1 MKFIREKLGDVSR
14 VLARTAMGEEKA
26 DLVLVGGKLVNVCS
40 GEIIEGIDVA
50 VKRSRIAYVGPN
62 ASFAVGENTEV
73 FEVKG
78 MYISPGFLDGHV
90 HVESSMLTLR
100 QFASAVL
107 PHGTTGIFWDPHE
120 IANVFGLEGVKLM
133 LEESLGLP
141 LKVFLEIPSCV
152 PSCPGVETPGAVI
165 SPEDIS
171 EGLSWEGVIGLGEVM
186 NFPGVIYGDPFLH
199 GAIARTIEAGKAVTG
214 HYSSPDLG
222 NAFQAYAAS
231 GIWDCHEG
239 VSLEDA
245 RARIRAGMYAMI
257 RFGSGWHDIKENIKA
272 FTEARLDPRHICL
285 VSDDR
290 HPETLTNRGH
300 MDDVLR
306 EAIGNGVP
314 PIIAIQMVTLNT
326 ASNFGV
332 SRDFGSVS
340 PSRFADIVI
349 LEDLK
354 EVKVNSVI
362 ACGKVVFREGQLL
375 SQFEPFSYPE
385 NVKNSVKLKDLP
397 REEDFKIRAPG
408 MLSAKVRVIGVVE
421 NQVLTRQ
428 EILDLPVS
436 EGCVLPS
443 PQLDV
448 AKLVVLERHHR
459 AGNIGLG
466 FVKGMR
472 IKKGAIASTV
482 SHDCHNLLACGM
494 TDQEISRACAEV
506 KKMGGG
512 MVVVSGNQVLAKVEL
527 PIGGLMS
534 DEPVKVVSEKVKK
547 FTKALKEIGC
557 DLNSAMMT
565 FSLLALPVIP
575 ELRLTDMGLFDSLAF
590 QQVPLLV

>member
-1 MKFIREKLGDVSR
+1 MMFVREKLGDVSR
-14 VLARTAMGEEKA
+14 ILARTAMGEEKA
-26 DLVLVGGKLVNVCS
+26 DLVLFGGKLVNTCS
-40 GEIIEGIDVA
+40 GEIIEGVDVA
-50 VKRSRIAYVGPN
+50 VKGSRIAYVGPD
-62 ASFAVGENTEV
+62 ASFAVGDGSEIL
-73 FEVKG
+73 EVKG
-78 MYISPGFLDGHV
+78 LYISPGFLDGHV
-90 HVESSMLTLR
+90 HVESSMLTTR
-100 QFASAVL
+100 QFAQAVL

-120 IANVFGLEGVKLM
+120 IANVFGLEGVRLM

-152 PSCPGVETPGAVI
+152 PSCPGIETPGAVI
-165 SPEDIS
+165 SLDDIS

-186 NFPGVIYGDPFLH
+186 NFPGVIAGDPFLH

-214 HYSSPDLG
+214 HYSCPDLG
-222 NAFQAYAAS
+222 NSFQAYVAS

-245 RARIRAGMYAMI
+245 KARIRAGMYAMI
-257 RFGSGWHDIKENIKA
+257 RFGSAWHDIKENIKA

-290 HPETLTNRGH
+290 HPETLTSRGH
-300 MDDVLR
+300 MDDVIR
-306 EAIGNGVP
+306 EAIANGVP
-314 PIIAIQMVTLNT
+314 PVIAIQMATLNT
-326 ASNFGV
+326 ATNFGV

-354 EVKVNSVI
+354 EVKVNTVI
-362 ACGKVVFREGQLL
+362 ACGKVVFREGQIL
-375 SQFEPFSYPE
+375 SRFEPFPYPGY
-385 NVKNSVKLKDLP
+385 VRNSVNLKNQP
-397 REEDFKIRAPG
+397 REDDLKIKAP
-408 MLSAKVRVIGVVE
+408 LTPSARVRVIGVVE
-421 NQVLTRQ
+421 NQVLTKQ

-443 PQLDV
+443 PELDV

-459 AGNIGLG
+459 TGNIGLG

-472 IKKGAIASTV
+472 ISKGAIASTV
-482 SHDCHNLLACGM
+482 SHDCHNLLVCGM
-494 TDQEISRACAEV
+494 TDQEIARACEEV
-506 KKMGGG
+506 QKMGGG

-534 DEPVKVVSEKVKK
+534 DEPVEIVSGKVKK
-547 FTKALKEIGC
+547 LTEALREIGC
-557 DLNSAMMT
+557 DLNSPMMT

-575 ELRLTDMGLFDSLAF
+575 ELRLTDMGLFDSLSF